1 MPSNR
6 LIPSYVL
13 RKFASLCDCKDSHN
27 TDCFIVS
34 AYLSQ
39 NCILVRNNQ
48 LILEH
53 IIDNENVAQF
63 VEYLNQKDI
72 RLGLEDLIAF
82 FEFVVSP
89 QEKEVNGA
97 VYTPEYIREHIVSRV
112 LSQLDGPLSVKKF
125 ADLACGCG
133 GFLITLARHLHK
145 IGIPY
150 REIFTN
156 CLYGVDIAEYS
167 IDRTRR

>member
-6 LIPSYVL
+6 LIPSFVL
-13 RKFASLCDCKDSHN
+13 RKFASLCDCKDSHY

-39 NCILVRNNQ
+39 NNVQVKNNR
-48 LILEH
+48 LILDH
-53 IIDNENVAQF
+53 IIDNENVADF
-63 VEYLNQKDI
+63 VYYLNQKGI

-97 VYTPEYIREHIVSRV
+97 VYTPENI
-112 LSQLDGPLSVKKF
+112 
-125 ADLACGCG
+125 
-133 GFLITLARHLHK
+133 
-145 IGIPY
+145 
-150 REIFTN
+150 
-156 CLYGVDIAEYS
+156 
-167 IDRTRR
+167 